1 MSHLSE
7 RFSCKLTNRCFSGSE
22 AVKSSCCINAIE
34 IYSIQTGKQSVVVWG
49 LLYDIRMS
57 VVQERVHT
65 SARFPNTPRGKERN
79 EKKQNKTQKNCVQ
92 CDTKVKANEV

>member
-1 MSHLSE
+1 
-7 RFSCKLTNRCFSGSE
+7 
-22 AVKSSCCINAIE
+22 
-34 IYSIQTGKQSVVVWG
+34 
-49 LLYDIRMS
+49 MS

>member
-1 MSHLSE
+1 MV
-7 RFSCKLTNRCFSGSE
+7 TNRCFSGSE

-49 LLYDIRMS
+49 KKTVRGLLYDIRMS

-79 EKKQNKTQKNCVQ
+79 EKKKQNKTQKNCVQ

>member
-1 MSHLSE
+1 M
-7 RFSCKLTNRCFSGSE
+7 
-22 AVKSSCCINAIE
+22 
-34 IYSIQTGKQSVVVWG
+34 VVWGKKTVRG

-79 EKKQNKTQKNCVQ
+79 EKKTKQNPKKLCTMRYQSKS
-92 CDTKVKANEV
+92 K

>member
-1 MSHLSE
+1 
-7 RFSCKLTNRCFSGSE
+7 
-22 AVKSSCCINAIE
+22 
-34 IYSIQTGKQSVVVWG
+34 
-49 LLYDIRMS
+49 MS

-79 EKKQNKTQKNCVQ
+79 EKKKQNKTQKNCVQ